1 MSEDVANYVRSDER
15 YPEFSEKIQNLMMF
29 LLPQYFQ
36 EGKAYLRIGVGCTG
50 GKHRSV
56 TFTRDLGAFLSAAAI
71 DFLEVTTDHKDI
83 QKR

>member
-1 MSEDVANYVRSDER
+1 MTLPIMFVVMNVIPIFQRK
-15 YPEFSEKIQNLMMF
+15 FKILSF

-36 EGKAYLRIGVGCTG
+36 EGKAYLRIGIGCTG

-56 TFTRDLGAFLSAAAI
+56 TFTRDLGAFLSGADI